1 MNQARSPFAQ
11 AVLQKNFPEDQITST
26 GVLAIDGTPILES
39 VIETA
44 KNWGVPV
51 NRSASR
57 SLVTATTDVM
67 EADLI
72 ITAENS
78 HRDAIRNLGYSG
90 LIRCYEEILD
100 DSDFIPKDPSGLR
113 PDAVSRELGKVGA
126 LTLRAT
132 LDTKGF
138 HHEHNIHVVI
148 PHGVSDL
155 GMALAHAQMSR
166 ISEGAILIDV
176 DLRAP
181 LIHEIE
187 ELGLERLF
195 FDVDQ
200 LVLTHIPEISAT
212 QILTH
217 TRQVDFPEKYFLSPA
232 WRAWIQAL
240 AKRAPVVLITA
251 PRHSRAR
258 RLADSYLASYM
269 ADEFTVISA

>member
-1 MNQARSPFAQ
+1 MRIVTVCQMNQARSPFAQ

-100 DSDFIPKDPSGLR
+100 DSDFIDRKS
-113 PDAVSRELGKVGA
+113 
-126 LTLRAT
+126 
-132 LDTKGF
+132 
-138 HHEHNIHVVI
+138 VV
-148 PHGVSDL
+148 
-155 GMALAHAQMSR
+155 
-166 ISEGAILIDV
+166 
-176 DLRAP
+176 
-181 LIHEIE
+181 
-187 ELGLERLF
+187 
-195 FDVDQ
+195 
-200 LVLTHIPEISAT
+200 
-212 QILTH
+212 
-217 TRQVDFPEKYFLSPA
+217 
-232 WRAWIQAL
+232 
-240 AKRAPVVLITA
+240 
-251 PRHSRAR
+251 
-258 RLADSYLASYM
+258 
-269 ADEFTVISA
+269 